1 MKDTQKKK
9 TTRNYCHWKLK
20 LENVVVWQRPL
31 IDIICLGRNPKKCPN
46 RKKKKIYFSQNDAD
60 FKRKTSPTAAPFWPQ
75 RDLCYGITS
84 GCFWAVV
91 FFEKSDPIFFLFFV
105 WVRIN
110 HVNVSLQGKRYYRY
124 YCRSRGQ
131 GTSWSR
137 KLSSLLS
144 RVHLFCKFIL

>member
-1 MKDTQKKK
+1 MMLTSKE
-9 TTRNYCHWKLK
+9 KLP
-20 LENVVVWQRPL
+20 QP
-31 IDIICLGRNPKKCPN
+31 PH
-46 RKKKKIYFSQNDAD
+46 
-60 FKRKTSPTAAPFWPQ
+60 PFGPQ

-144 RVHLFCKFIL
+144 RVHLFCKFIDLFPAELPFAETRKHNIICFQNSIYHI